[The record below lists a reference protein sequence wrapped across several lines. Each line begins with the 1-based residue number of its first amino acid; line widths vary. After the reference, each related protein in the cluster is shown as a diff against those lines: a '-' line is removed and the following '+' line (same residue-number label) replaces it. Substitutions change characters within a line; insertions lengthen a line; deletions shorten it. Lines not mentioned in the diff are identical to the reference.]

1 MHRTAL
7 LASTCLSLAL
17 IPAAHAVDGTWI
29 GATGAW
35 TTGINWST
43 GSVPGSGNT
52 ATFTS
57 SGATTAI
64 TISGSV
70 SIGTIQLDA
79 GAPAFSFTTAPS
91 GPNFTINGTGIV
103 NNSSNVPT
111 FTVGGGL
118 IFSNSS
124 SAGNAAITNNNFLHF
139 SGDSTAGNATLT
151 NNNGATSFMFFSGN
165 GTAGNA
171 TIINNLNSVVNFSS
185 NGPGGTGNTA
195 GSISGAGSYVLNGN
209 RLTTGGNNAT
219 TTVSGVISGSGG
231 QLAKAGTGTLTL
243 SGTNTYTGATTIN
256 AGVLNV
262 ATIGNGGVAGNLG
275 QASNAAANLVLSG
288 GTLRYTGATAS
299 TDRAF
304 TLTAGT
310 TSTIDV
316 AANNLTIS
324 GASAATT
331 GALIKIG
338 NGTLTFTGANTYTGG
353 TTISAGTLQIGNG
366 GTTGS
371 IAGDILNNATLA
383 FNRSNALTYGGVI
396 SGNGALQQNG
406 SGNTTL
412 NGTNTYTG
420 PTTVNAG
427 GLIVNGSIALSS
439 ALAVNSGASVGGD
452 GNLPT
457 TSIGTGGTL
466 SPGNSIGTINVLGN
480 LVFTAASTYL
490 VEINPGASDRT
501 NVTGTATLGGATV
514 SAIYAGGSYISRQ
527 YTLISAAGGVVGT
540 FNSLVNSNLPANFTP
555 SLTYDANNAYLN
567 LTLNFVP
574 TPPGPTPPGPTPS
587 GVSFRPLAENQ
598 RNVAGALINSFNTVN
613 GIPAVFGMLT
623 PQGLTHISGEH
634 ATGTQQTTFD
644 AMDRFL
650 GLLTDPFLGTRASGT
665 PQTGASG
672 FAGEDDVQAKRNGSA
687 PEHAA
692 YAKMTGKAPLSAVIF
707 ERRWSVWSAGH
718 GGTRSTDGNAVTG
731 SQKLTNQVY
740 GSAAGFDYR
749 ITPETMVGFALGGA
763 GASFG
768 VDNGLGGGRSE
779 MFQAGLYGRHILG
792 PAYITG
798 ALAWGWQ
805 DITIDRNTFGN
816 SFRAE
821 YDANAL
827 SGRIEGGY
835 RIGMVTGGIA
845 PYAAGQFTTFRQP
858 DHAEQLVAGVNTL
871 TLAYSDLTI
880 TASRSELGLRGD
892 TSFAAPDAVVTL
904 RARAAWAHNFNTD
917 RSINALFQT
926 LPESGFTVFG
936 AAQAGDGALMTASAD
951 AKWLNGFSVAG
962 TFEGEFSRLTDS
974 YAGKGIVRYQW

>member
-1 MHRTAL
+1 MVRDYVESRTSFQLPAKTLSQLGGSIENAPQDTQHDAWNKQHEDYSRILPSIEAVPTHLRRADLGYSAECADRWLAEVKGSAVFINIRSRIMALEDALRDELKRRIVLIVDLKQTARAKQQRPFNPCLLPRRSDRPSWPGCAGLTMKRRSMDVAAGSVVVQRQVFPRSAASRIVAMHRTAL

-371 IAGDILNNATLA
+371 IAGDILNNSTL
-383 FNRSNALTYGGVI
+383 
-396 SGNGALQQNG
+396 
-406 SGNTTL
+406 
-412 NGTNTYTG
+412 
-420 PTTVNAG
+420 
-427 GLIVNGSIALSS
+427 
-439 ALAVNSGASVGGD
+439 
-452 GNLPT
+452 
-457 TSIGTGGTL
+457 
-466 SPGNSIGTINVLGN
+466 
-480 LVFTAASTYL
+480 
-490 VEINPGASDRT
+490 
-501 NVTGTATLGGATV
+501 
-514 SAIYAGGSYISRQ
+514 
-527 YTLISAAGGVVGT
+527 
-540 FNSLVNSNLPANFTP
+540 
-555 SLTYDANNAYLN
+555 
-567 LTLNFVP
+567 VP
-574 TPPGPTPPGPTPS
+574 T
-587 GVSFRPLAENQ
+587 
-598 RNVAGALINSFNTVN
+598 I
-613 GIPAVFGMLT
+613 
-623 PQGLTHISGEH
+623 
-634 ATGTQQTTFD
+634 
-644 AMDRFL
+644 
-650 GLLTDPFLGTRASGT
+650 
-665 PQTGASG
+665 
-672 FAGEDDVQAKRNGSA
+672 
-687 PEHAA
+687 
-692 YAKMTGKAPLSAVIF
+692 
-707 ERRWSVWSAGH
+707 
-718 GGTRSTDGNAVTG
+718 
-731 SQKLTNQVY
+731 
-740 GSAAGFDYR
+740 
-749 ITPETMVGFALGGA
+749 
-763 GASFG
+763 
-768 VDNGLGGGRSE
+768 
-779 MFQAGLYGRHILG
+779 
-792 PAYITG
+792 
-798 ALAWGWQ
+798 
-805 DITIDRNTFGN
+805 
-816 SFRAE
+816 
-821 YDANAL
+821 
-827 SGRIEGGY
+827 
-835 RIGMVTGGIA
+835 
-845 PYAAGQFTTFRQP
+845 
-858 DHAEQLVAGVNTL
+858 
-871 TLAYSDLTI
+871 
-880 TASRSELGLRGD
+880 
-892 TSFAAPDAVVTL
+892 
-904 RARAAWAHNFNTD
+904 
-917 RSINALFQT
+917 
-926 LPESGFTVFG
+926 
-936 AAQAGDGALMTASAD
+936 
-951 AKWLNGFSVAG
+951 
-962 TFEGEFSRLTDS
+962 
-974 YAGKGIVRYQW
+974 